1 MDDMIFQNEEGLD
14 KIESEIREKSPSL
27 EQVRTMDKARNLT
40 ATNEMKDFHP
50 VGDRVLVTLK
60 AWPTQSVGGIF
71 MPESYT
77 IIRGSMYVTE
87 VVAVGEEVSL
97 VAPGDVAVVSMYSGH
112 HVTTTTGHAKIIS
125 ESDILIYKKADV
137 MKKTLSFDPKTF
149 NPGINCI
156 LVEVIK
162 KRTERSEGG
171 IILEVGDDEAANKM
185 DVATKTATV
194 LAIGPVNEY
203 GKKYDQVTVG
213 SVIVFDAYVG
223 TPMNTTEVNDSNN
236 FLVMLA
242 ADVLGT
248 ILKK

>member
-1 MDDMIFQNEEGLD
+1 
-14 KIESEIREKSPSL
+14 
-27 EQVRTMDKARNLT
+27 
-40 ATNEMKDFHP
+40 
-50 VGDRVLVTLK
+50 
-60 AWPTQSVGGIF
+60 
-71 MPESYT
+71 
-77 IIRGSMYVTE
+77 
-87 VVAVGEEVSL
+87 
-97 VAPGDVAVVSMYSGH
+97 
-112 HVTTTTGHAKIIS
+112 
-125 ESDILIYKKADV
+125 